1 MDDIKDLGLLELAY
15 VKALDNA
22 HLTRAELEEL
32 SQAPASELLLLGS
45 MAEAVVVRNWTRRE
59 EYRMRAQDL
68 QDGKRPED
76 ANTSATR
83 TFPFY
88 VSD

>member
-22 HLTRAELEEL
+22 HLTREEL
-32 SQAPASELLLLGS
+32 DELSKAPASELLLLGS

-68 QDGKRPED
+68 MNNKSPEEST
-76 ANTSATR
+76 TSATR